1 MKYAI
6 ITVTDG
12 TYLVREEGITDVST
26 AKKRYHYW
34 CNLLWSEAS
43 VINAEVAI
51 VDENLDAVEGY
62 KEFIHHEA
70 VAPVEPVEEPTE

>member
-6 ITVTDG
+6 VTVTDG
-12 TYLVREEGITDVST
+12 TYLVREEGITDISN

-34 CNLLWSEAS
+34 CNILWNEAS

-51 VDENLDAVEGY
+51 MDENLDCVEGY
-62 KEFIHHEA
+62 KERIHHEPT
-70 VAPVEPVEEPTE
+70 VVEEPTE

>member
-12 TYLVREEGITDVST
+12 TYLVREEGITSVEN

-34 CNLLWSEAS
+34 CGLLWNEQS
-43 VINAEVAI
+43 VVNAEVAI
-51 VDENLDAVEGY
+51 FDENLDCVEGY
-62 KEFIHHEA
+62 KERIHHDA
-70 VAPVEPVEEPTE
+70 QTPEPTAEE